1 LEIKPQAL
9 LDFLRPL
16 PVDRIWGLGK
26 KSKEILD
33 NLGIKTIGDLAKK
46 SKEDLILLFGKSG
59 EHFWYLAQGLD
70 ERMVSYE
77 DQEKSISNEVTFE
90 QDSSDRFKIEKTLL
104 CLSEKVCRRLRIGGY
119 KAKTVTVKI
128 RLKGFLTYT
137 RAMTL
142 NQATNFDDV
151 IYRTAKKLY
160 SDFSAQGKKIRLVG
174 IRLSNFM
181 PVNIQDTIFQGVK
194 ESKRQNFYKAID
206 AIKDKFGPNTIKR
219 AAVLESRNEE
229 NLY

>member
-1 LEIKPQAL
+1 
-9 LDFLRPL
+9 
-16 PVDRIWGLGK
+16 
-26 KSKEILD
+26 
-33 NLGIKTIGDLAKK
+33 
-46 SKEDLILLFGKSG
+46 
-59 EHFWYLAQGLD
+59 
-70 ERMVSYE
+70 
-77 DQEKSISNEVTFE
+77 VTFE